1 MPAKRLGVA
10 SPVADVAVLLGT
22 ADVVG
27 VASIIVTNKGGVD
40 TSVTIYVEPVEA
52 LGTEASRAYIVS
64 DLAIGVGQAFE
75 TFRFPVNLGDQVYVR
90 AATSTA
96 SFTCTVV
103 YEQAGRANI
112 SYSANQPGYPAIGDI
127 WIDSATEDLSFYTGS
142 GFNTIATVAPTGPT
156 GPLGPAGPFG
166 PTGPTGP
173 AGSSLRVLGT
183 YATLNLLLADSPIGN
198 IGDAYVIGQEFIYAW
213 SDLNQEWALVGPIGV
228 TGATGPVGPTGA
240 QGIGG
245 QDGATGP
252 QGLPGLPG
260 GPTGPTGAD
269 STVPGPTGP
278 TGVEGPTGPTGPTG
292 ARGVF
297 SGDVAPVDVSLLWVD
312 TSVDSAVLE
321 HAATHADGG
330 ADEITISTSQV
341 TDLDLKLSS
350 TDVLTSGEASISRN
364 APLSGVAYGTSG
376 TVLLTYRRAQ
386 KTETITK
393 LAMASGTAA
402 GATPTLVKFGVYEVD
417 ELTGDLTRVAVTASD
432 TATFSTANTAY
443 ELSLTSSW
451 SKTKGT
457 LYAYAV
463 LIVTTASLPTIV
475 GNSHFSSTPVNAIL
489 ALSPRI
495 TAAVA
500 SQTDLPASITAGTLA
515 NSNRALF
522 TQAVL
527 QDQEI

>member
-10 SPVADVAVLLGT
+10 SPVVANVAVLLGT

-27 VASIIVTNKGGVD
+27 VSSIIATNKGGVD
-40 TSVTIYVEPVEA
+40 TSVTIYIEPIEA
-52 LGTEASRAYIVS
+52 LGTEAARAYIVS
-64 DLAIGVGQAFE
+64 DLVIGVGQSFE
-75 TFRFPVNLGDQVYVR
+75 TFRFPLNVGDQVYVK
-90 AATSTA
+90 AATATA
-96 SFTCTVV
+96 AFTGTVV

-112 SYSANQPGYPAIGDI
+112 TYSATQPGYPSIGDI
-127 WIDSATEDLSFYTGS
+127 WVDSTTEDLSFYTGA

-156 GPLGPAGPFG
+156 GPSGPAGPFG

-228 TGATGPVGPTGA
+228 TGATGATGPQGP

-245 QDGATGP
+245 ADGATGP
-252 QGLPGLPG
+252 AGLPGTPG

-278 TGVEGPTGPTGPTG
+278 TGPIGPTGSTGPTG
-292 ARGVF
+292 AQGIS
-297 SGDVAPVDVSLLWVD
+297 SGAVAPSDTSLLWVD
-312 TSVDSAVLE
+312 TTVDSAVLE
-321 HAATHADGG
+321 HAATHGDGG
-330 ADEITISTSQV
+330 ADEITIATSQV
-341 TDLDLKLSS
+341 TDLDLKLSA
-350 TDVLTSGEASISRN
+350 TDVLANGEASISRA

-376 TVLLTYRRAQ
+376 TLLLTYRRAL

-393 LAMASGTAA
+393 LSMASGTAA
-402 GATPTLVKFGVYEVD
+402 GATPSLVKFGVYSVNET
-417 ELTGDLTRVAVTASD
+417 TGDLTRVAITASD
-432 TATFSTANTAY
+432 TSTFSAANTAY
-443 ELSLTSSW
+443 ELALTSSW
-451 SKTKGT
+451 TKTKGT

-463 LIVTTASLPTIV
+463 LVVSSASLPTIV

-500 SQTDLPASITAGTLA
+500 SQTDLPSSIASGTLS
-515 NSNRALF
+515 NSNRALW

-527 QDQEI
+527 

>member
-10 SPVADVAVLLGT
+10 SPVANVAVLLGT

-27 VASIIVTNKGGVD
+27 VASVIATNKGGVD
-40 TSVTIYVEPVEA
+40 TSVTIYVEPIEA
-52 LGTEASRAYIVS
+52 LGVESARAYIVS
-64 DLAIGVGQAFE
+64 DLVISVGQAFE
-75 TFRFPVNLGDQVYVR
+75 TFRFPVNVGDQVYVK
-90 AATSTA
+90 AATATA
-96 SFTCTVV
+96 TFQCTVV

-112 SYSANQPGYPAIGDI
+112 IYAANQPGYPSVGDI
-127 WIDSATEDLSFYTGS
+127 WIDSTTEDVNFYTGA
-142 GFNTIATVAPTGPT
+142 GFNTIASVAPTGPT
-156 GPLGPAGPFG
+156 GPLGPTGPFG

-228 TGATGPVGPTGA
+228 TGATGATGPTGA

-252 QGLPGLPG
+252 TGPAGTPG
-260 GPTGPTGAD
+260 GPTGPTGPD

-278 TGVEGPTGPTGPTG
+278 TGPQGDTGPTGPTG
-292 ARGVF
+292 AQGIS
-297 SGDVAPVDVSLLWVD
+297 SGAVPPSDTTLLWVD
-312 TSVDSAVLE
+312 TTVDSAVLE
-321 HAATHADGG
+321 HAATHGDGA
-330 ADEITISTSQV
+330 ADEITISTAQV
-341 TDLDLKLSS
+341 TDLDLKLSA
-350 TDVLTSGEASISRN
+350 TDILTSGEASISRN

-376 TVLLTYRRAQ
+376 TILLTYRRAQ

-393 LAMASGTAA
+393 LSMASGTAA
-402 GATPTLVKFGVYEVD
+402 GATPTLVKFGVYSVD
-417 ELTGDLTRVAVTASD
+417 ELTGDLTRVAITASD
-432 TATFSTANTAY
+432 TATFSTANTSY
-443 ELSLTSSW
+443 ELALTSSW
-451 SKTKGT
+451 TKTKGT

-463 LIVTTASLPTIV
+463 LVVSTASLPTIV

-495 TAAVA
+495 TAAVSA
-500 SQTDLPASITAGTLA
+500 QTDLPSSITAASLS

-527 QDQEI
+527 